1 MLRLQQN
8 GLGPA
13 GINALA
19 AGIAEGGG
27 ASLDEVDVSCNGKLG
42 DRALAGFVRALGLH
56 CGVLRAVALAN
67 TGAGDLTAGELGGS
81 FRRHAKLELVDV
93 TPSTVVGFRSLDEV
107 IAMMIVF
114 NITVFIIFVVMVVY
128 QTITSRTWGN
138 FRLVS
143 NRQAPELTLANKMW
157 YHLFLS
163 HVRCSSG
170 TSLGHPPSPP
180 PPPL

>member
-1 MLRLQQN
+1 M
-8 GLGPA
+8 GPA
-13 GINALA
+13 SRQVLLVLLFT
-19 AGIAEGGG
+19 
-27 ASLDEVDVSCNGKLG
+27 ASQTVYL
-42 DRALAGFVRALGLH
+42 
-56 CGVLRAVALAN
+56 
-67 TGAGDLTAGELGGS
+67 
-81 FRRHAKLELVDV
+81 FRKLELVDV

-107 IAMMIVF
+107 IALMIVF
-114 NITVFIIFVVMVVY
+114 NITVFIIFVVMLVY
-128 QTITSRTWGN
+128 QTITSRTLGN

-143 NRQAPELTLANKMW
+143 NRQAPELTLANKMR